1 MAETFVAMPF
11 LIITVEGALRSADQ
25 GFEEAA
31 ATLGAK
37 RMTVFLRVTVPMIA
51 PSLGAG
57 AVLCWARALGEFGA
71 TITFAGSFP
80 GQTETM
86 PIAVYYALETD
97 PMRRSLSAWCCC
109 WSPWWCWSRCATT
122 GCAAARSHDTGRQRR
137 PGRRCRGQAG
147 RFTLAV
153 SLCAAAG
160 QVLGLLG
167 PNGAGKSTLLSA
179 VAGLTPVSA
188 GRIMLAGQVMDDADT
203 GTFIEASGRP
213 VGFVF
218 QNYRLFP
225 HLTVADNVAF
235 SPRARGLGRRAARSA
250 ASYWL
255 GRLGLADLAGRKP
268 DQLSGGQA
276 QRVALARA
284 LAGQPAL
291 LLLDE
296 PLSALDAGTRLDV
309 QAELKRHLADFT
321 GPCLLVTHDALE
333 ALVLADRLIVL
344 ESGRIVQQGAP
355 AQIARQPAT
364 DYVAKLVGLNLYS
377 GQADGP
383 EVKLAQGG
391 AFVVPDRGRA
401 AMSWSRCGRPPSSS
415 APSPRSEAAPA
426 TPGRRGSPGSRCWPT
441 GSGSTSR
448 DSQPALA
455 DVTPAAVAELSLHPG
470 SQVWLSV
477 KATDLEVY
485 ARSEG

>member
-1 MAETFVAMPF
+1 
-11 LIITVEGALRSADQ
+11 
-25 GFEEAA
+25 
-31 ATLGAK
+31 
-37 RMTVFLRVTVPMIA
+37 
-51 PSLGAG
+51 
-57 AVLCWARALGEFGA
+57 
-71 TITFAGSFP
+71 
-80 GQTETM
+80 
-86 PIAVYYALETD
+86 
-97 PMRRSLSAWCCC
+97 
-109 WSPWWCWSRCATT
+109 
-122 GCAAARSHDTGRQRR
+122 
-137 PGRRCRGQAG
+137 
-147 RFTLAV
+147 
-153 SLCAAAG
+153 
-160 QVLGLLG
+160 
-167 PNGAGKSTLLSA
+167 
-179 VAGLTPVSA
+179 
-188 GRIMLAGQVMDDADT
+188 MLAGQVMDDADT

-344 ESGRIVQQGAP
+344 ESGRIVQEGAP

-377 GQADGP
+377 GQADGS

-391 AFVVPDRGRA
+391 AFVVPDRGQHGDVLVA
-401 AMSWSRCGRPPSSS
+401 LRPSAIVVSAELPQPSS
-415 APSPRSEAAPA
+415 ARNTWPA
-426 TPGRRGSPGSRCWPT
+426 RIT
-441 GSGSTSR
+441 GLTLLADRIRLDLEG
-448 DSQPALA
+448 QPAALA